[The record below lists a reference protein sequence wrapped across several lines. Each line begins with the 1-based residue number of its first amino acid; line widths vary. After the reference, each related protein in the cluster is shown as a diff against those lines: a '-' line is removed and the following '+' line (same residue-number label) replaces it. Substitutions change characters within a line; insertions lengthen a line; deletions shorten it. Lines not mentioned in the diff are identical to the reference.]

1 MITKKDNFSE
11 EINEV
16 ISLFSLKRN
25 MAILFSTTAN
35 RNDIRCL
42 HGIRF
47 LSVYFIVYGHRF
59 VHDLVTP
66 VVNYM
71 DLVDVSKQKL

>member
-1 MITKKDNFSE
+1 M
-11 EINEV
+11 

-35 RNDIRCL
+35 RNDVRCL

-59 VHDLVTP
+59 VHDLATP

-71 DLVDVSKQKL
+71 DLVDVSKQKLRSQFIFNPKLVC